1 MGVYEDTS
9 MQGKLPWKQN
19 KWRFRQDYVLN
30 LLLKG
35 FYAVK
40 KKKRRVF
47 LSRLCF
53 KETLL

>member
-1 MGVYEDTS
+1 MGVYEDIS

-40 KKKRRVF
+40 KKKRRGVSVKTMF
-47 LSRLCF
+47 
-53 KETLL
+53 